1 MATKAEVKKHD
12 HEQWVKLNRY
22 AQDLVFVFITS
33 QKVFLSEL
41 SFRRNNQAIL
51 TACNA

>member
-22 AQDLVFVFITS
+22 AQDLVFVFEGTMKKSHITES
-33 QKVFLSEL
+33 IP
-41 SFRRNNQAIL
+41 FR
-51 TACNA
+51 T